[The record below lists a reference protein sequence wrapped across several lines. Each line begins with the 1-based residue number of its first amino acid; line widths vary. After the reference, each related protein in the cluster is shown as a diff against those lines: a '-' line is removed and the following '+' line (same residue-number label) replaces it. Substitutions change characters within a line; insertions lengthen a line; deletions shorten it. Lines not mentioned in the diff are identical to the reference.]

1 MTETT
6 EIKTNVI
13 PPVYETDPVLEIDDF
28 CVEYRAEK
36 TVQAVKHVNLKLGRG
51 EVLGL
56 AGESGCGKSTLAYG
70 VNRLLKPPAVI
81 TSGRVVFNSREG
93 YPIDVRA
100 LEGDD
105 LRMFRWEKISMVF
118 QGAMNSLNPVKK
130 IKDQLGDVFTTHR
143 PDMSKKERLD
153 KCGELLE
160 RVGVDRN
167 RLNAYPHELSGGMR
181 QRVMIAM
188 AMALDPQVMIMDEPT
203 TALDVVVQRE
213 ILREITRL
221 KDEFGFA
228 VIFITHDLPLLL
240 EISDRIAVM
249 RKGEIIELNDAMSL
263 YTNPQQE
270 YTAKLLSSFPSLTGD
285 RGSFIR
291 TGSEDLAE
299 GASPFATKE

>member
-1 MTETT
+1 MIET
-6 EIKTNVI
+6 IQNNVL
-13 PPVYETDPVLEIDDF
+13 PPVYEQDPVLEIDDF

-36 TVQAVKHVNLKLGRG
+36 TMV
-51 EVLGL
+51 
-56 AGESGCGKSTLAYG
+56 
-70 VNRLLKPPAVI
+70 

-100 LEGDD
+100 LEGED

-188 AMALDPQVMIMDEPT
+188 AMALDPQVMIMDT
-203 TALDVVVQRE
+203 
-213 ILREITRL
+213 
-221 KDEFGFA
+221 
-228 VIFITHDLPLLL
+228 
-240 EISDRIAVM
+240 
-249 RKGEIIELNDAMSL
+249 
-263 YTNPQQE
+263 
-270 YTAKLLSSFPSLTGD
+270 
-285 RGSFIR
+285 
-291 TGSEDLAE
+291 
-299 GASPFATKE
+299 

>member
-1 MTETT
+1 MIET
-6 EIKTNVI
+6 IQNNVL
-13 PPVYETDPVLEIDDF
+13 PPVYEQDPVLEIDDF

-70 VNRLLKPPAVI
+70 VNRLLKPPAVV

-100 LEGDD
+100 LEGED

-167 RLNAYPHELSGGMR
+167 RLNA
-181 QRVMIAM
+181 
-188 AMALDPQVMIMDEPT
+188 
-203 TALDVVVQRE
+203 
-213 ILREITRL
+213 TRTSCP
-221 KDEFGFA
+221 EA
-228 VIFITHDLPLLL
+228 CV
-240 EISDRIAVM
+240 SA
-249 RKGEIIELNDAMSL
+249 
-263 YTNPQQE
+263 
-270 YTAKLLSSFPSLTGD
+270 
-285 RGSFIR
+285 
-291 TGSEDLAE
+291 
-299 GASPFATKE
+299 